1 MTTNQPTCASCGCLF
16 LGPASTGALCPDC
29 REVRQPRPTAPE
41 RMIPVTCATCGQ
53 PLDNLADH
61 SECWRPAKP
70 GTFIDDYHGPVGHF
84 YERIE
89 ALERELA
96 ETAAARDEALR
107 QGAADAPLVSDDA
120 GLVDQ
125 DSCINC
131 GWGGLT
137 EVSEESVERDED
149 GDGRC
154 PECGDVCDV
163 SNSFDR
169 IRDER
174 DALTRQLAL
183 YTEEYQRA
191 TKQLDESR
199 AEATAARQER
209 DAARDLACCLLS
221 MYSFGEPNAR
231 DVREAWASW
240 RADDDPESEEMVAP
254 LRELIHELLH
264 TAPPHGV
271 QGG

>member
-107 QGAADAPLVSDDA
+107 QGAAA
-120 GLVDQ
+120 
-125 DSCINC
+125 
-131 GWGGLT
+131 T
-137 EVSEESVERDED
+137 ERLATERREAKEIEAWYMEELRKRERERDE
-149 GDGRC
+149 
-154 PECGDVCDV
+154 
-163 SNSFDR
+163 
-169 IRDER
+169 
-174 DALTRQLAL
+174 
-183 YTEEYQRA
+183 
-191 TKQLDESR
+191 
-199 AEATAARQER
+199 
-209 DAARDLACCLLS
+209 ARDLACCLLS
-221 MYSFGEPNAR
+221 MYSFGR
-231 DVREAWASW
+231 REG
-240 RADDDPESEEMVAP
+240 
-254 LRELIHELLH
+254 EL
-264 TAPPHGV
+264 
-271 QGG
+271 